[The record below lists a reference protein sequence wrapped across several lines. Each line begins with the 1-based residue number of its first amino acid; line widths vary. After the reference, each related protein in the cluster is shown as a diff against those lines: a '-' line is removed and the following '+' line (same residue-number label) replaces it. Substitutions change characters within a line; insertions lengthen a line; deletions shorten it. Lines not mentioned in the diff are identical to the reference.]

1 MIAELPLP
9 DSMFGQI
16 FQMTN
21 YLFGAFFMSI
31 FLGQV
36 DLAYLLFY
44 LLNFECAVLFW
55 CSTVS
60 FVSSILLNLYFLYLF
75 S

>member
-9 DSMFGQI
+9 DSMFGQT

-44 LLNFECAVLFW
+44 LLNFDCTVLFFG
-55 CSTVS
+55 TV
-60 FVSSILLNLYFLYLF
+60 LYDLCLSY